1 MLLRAVA
8 LDGTDLDVLREWR
21 TLPELKHIL
30 VQRLAIVDSVG
41 LDAFFG
47 TYSYCIAVESPS
59 LVSFFLFFLSVV
71 LQCIGRLF
79 RRRHSSSHGLQ

>member
-30 VQRLAIVDSVG
+30 VQRLATVDSVG

-59 LVSFFLFFLSVV
+59 LVSFFLFFLSFSCV
-71 LQCIGRLF
+71 LLF
-79 RRRHSSSHGLQ
+79 SSGGDGGFRYLLIP